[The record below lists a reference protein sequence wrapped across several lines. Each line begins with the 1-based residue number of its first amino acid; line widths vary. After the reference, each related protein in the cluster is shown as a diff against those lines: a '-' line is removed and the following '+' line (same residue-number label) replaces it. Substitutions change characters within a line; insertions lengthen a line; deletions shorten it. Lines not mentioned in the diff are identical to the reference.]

1 MSSRRLTATVYGLG
15 VLLVLAGLGGISRL
29 ALQLEAREYRLSA
42 EKSFN
47 ETVQLALWRME
58 STLLP
63 VLNREVGTP
72 YFYYRPFYP
81 AEGAY
86 TRMWEEVPP
95 DAVLVESPLLTDPG
109 PFVLL
114 HFEIGPGGSF
124 TSPQVP
130 HGNMRD
136 QAEAS
141 DPTMAGRIV
150 AAEGRLDTL
159 RSFLAPGRDDKVLAS
174 AIADADRAMADARS
188 TLKEELSLVDAFD
201 LTSDYEA
208 RQELLRFAQR
218 SNIPRSKAG
227 SAGRTD
233 ESKRMGKTVPAAG
246 ARREAEEAPLGLAAS
261 PRPTEAANE
270 PTDAPA
276 RPDTSGPEVGDFR
289 TTWRTGPAGT
299 GGQLVMLRTVNIAG
313 NRIVQGVWLDWPAIE
328 NLLLSAVNDLLDG
341 AALEPVYA
349 GAVAAAESGQR
360 LASVP
365 AVLDP
370 GRIPAYTIPVVTPTR
385 AALVVSWTAVLA
397 AVGAIGLVL
406 RTSTELAERR
416 GQFVTAVTHELRTPL
431 TTFCLY
437 TQMLADGMV
446 QGESDREHYLTTLKR
461 ESRRLSGIV
470 ENVLDYAR
478 LGQP

>member
-29 ALQLEAREYRLSA
+29 ALRLEAREHRSSA

-114 HFEIGPGGSF
+114 HFEIGPDGSF

-141 DPTMAGRIV
+141 DPSMAERIV
-150 AAEGRLDTL
+150 AAEDRLSRL
-159 RSFLAPGRDDKVLAS
+159 RSFLAPGRDDKALVS
-174 AIADADRAMADARS
+174 AIADTDMALADAS
-188 TLKEELSLVDAFD
+188 SALKDELSLEGFD
-201 LTSDYEA
+201 LGGDYEA
-208 RQELLRFAQR
+208 RQELLEFAQR

-227 SAGRTD
+227 PAGRAD
-233 ESKRMGKTVPAAG
+233 ESKRIAKTESAAG
-246 ARREAEEAPLGLAAS
+246 ARRAAAAAPLGLS
-261 PRPTEAANE
+261 
-270 PTDAPA
+270 
-276 RPDTSGPEVGDFR
+276 
-289 TTWRTGPAGT
+289 
-299 GGQLVMLRTVNIAG
+299 
-313 NRIVQGVWLDWPAIE
+313 
-328 NLLLSAVNDLLDG
+328 
-341 AALEPVYA
+341 A
-349 GAVAAAESGQR
+349 GA
-360 LASVP
+360 
-365 AVLDP
+365 
-370 GRIPAYTIPVVTPTR
+370 
-385 AALVVSWTAVLA
+385 
-397 AVGAIGLVL
+397 
-406 RTSTELAERR
+406 
-416 GQFVTAVTHELRTPL
+416 
-431 TTFCLY
+431 
-437 TQMLADGMV
+437 
-446 QGESDREHYLTTLKR
+446 
-461 ESRRLSGIV
+461 LS
-470 ENVLDYAR
+470 
-478 LGQP
+478 P